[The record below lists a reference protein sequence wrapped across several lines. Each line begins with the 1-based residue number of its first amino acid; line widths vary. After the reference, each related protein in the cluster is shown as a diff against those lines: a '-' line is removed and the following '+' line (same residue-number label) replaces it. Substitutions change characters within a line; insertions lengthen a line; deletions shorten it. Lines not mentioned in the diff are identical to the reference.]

1 LHVLD
6 LDLDFFLDR
15 VPSRHPEGRR
25 WDPVDGEAIFE
36 PWDEESFRHFLEA
49 VCGLSTER
57 PTPGRV
63 LRDHDEAFY
72 CWRELIR
79 RKVLSPPFLITHVDS
94 HSDLGMGEGSY
105 IYIMG
110 DLLHRPVEERWIP
123 DRMEVTP
130 GSYLAYAAACR
141 WPSRI
146 EFVRHPRHHDDC
158 PSHLFHDH
166 DVSTALLE
174 LRCCDPVDMEQRSCG
189 GDPALSPPVRLEP
202 QIPVAFTECWDYQ
215 PSEPVDFVVLA
226 QSPDYTPS
234 ASDALIAVFREY
246 IVED

>member
-1 LHVLD
+1 MLD

-15 VPSRHPEGRR
+15 VSWRHPEGRR
-25 WDPVDGEAIFE
+25 LDTEEGAPMYQ
-36 PWDEESFRHFLEA
+36 PWDEGMFRLFLEE
-49 VCGLSTER
+49 VCGLSTAR
-57 PTPGRV
+57 PIPGRV

-79 RKVLSPPFLITHVDS
+79 RGILAPPFLISHVDA
-94 HSDLGMGEGSY
+94 HSDLGMGEGTY

-110 DLLHRPVEERWIP
+110 DLLHRTVEQRWTP
-123 DRMEVTP
+123 DRTKVTP

-146 EFVRHPRHHDDC
+146 VFVRHPEHHDDC
-158 PSHLFHDH
+158 PSEHFREH
-166 DVSTALLE
+166 DVSTGLLE
-174 LRCCDPVDMEQRSCG
+174 LKCCDPAEMKRRGSYG
-189 GDPALSPPVRLEP
+189 GDPSHSPPLSLEP
-202 QIPVAFTECWDYQ
+202 PIPAEFIECWDYK
-215 PSEPVDFVVLA
+215 PPEPVDYVVLA

-234 ASDALIAVFREY
+234 ASDALIPIFREY